1 MTETKKKEERQAT
14 FGISML
20 VMFAVILILV
30 GSILVLKLDPHIP
43 LIMCT
48 FVLVFF
54 GLYLNITWEEMMS
67 ASVKSIAECI
77 EAIIIM
83 MSIGMVVGAW
93 VSCGTV
99 PFIIYWG
106 LKLFSP
112 AFLLPCTTFLCA
124 LMSTLTGSSWT
135 TVGTIGVAFM
145 GIGTAMGMNPA
156 LLAGAIVSG
165 AFFGDVQS
173 PMSDG

>member
-1 MTETKKKEERQAT
+1 MEERNKKKREERQAT
-14 FGISML
+14 FGLSIVVML
-20 VMFAVILILV
+20 IVILILV

-54 GLYLNITWEEMMS
+54 GLYLHITWSDMMS
-67 ASVKSIAECI
+67 AAVKSISECI

-106 LKLFSP
+106 TEGVF
-112 AFLLPCTTFLCA
+112 
-124 LMSTLTGSSWT
+124 TGVLAS
-135 TVGTIGVAFM
+135 VC
-145 GIGTAMGMNPA
+145 GIF
-156 LLAGAIVSG
+156 VC
-165 AFFGDVQS
+165 FDEY
-173 PMSDG
+173 SDGVILDYGRNDWCCIHGNWYGNGNQSGYCGGGYCMRFLFWRYTISYV